1 MYIQLIVVQL
11 FLYRQRYTQRSG
23 ARPFGVSFLVVGF
36 DQGTPKLYQTEPAGT
51 YHEWKANATGRN
63 AKTVRE
69 FLEKYYTEE
78 STQTRDEAI
87 ILAVRGLLE
96 VVQSGSKNIELAV
109 MEKGKKI
116 EFLDTDQIEK
126 YIQHIEKIRLC
137 IPGGVLHS
145 SMAISVINKWW
156 VLEKAMCWPSQN
168 TELSA
173 SVHPITVT

>member
-1 MYIQLIVVQL
+1 MLTFTVVSPLQ
-11 FLYRQRYTQRSG
+11 
-23 ARPFGVSFLVVGF
+23 
-36 DQGTPKLYQTEPAGT
+36 
-51 YHEWKANATGRN
+51 ANATGRN

-116 EFLDTDQIEK
+116 EVSWTVSISWFQHLFLVSGYRPD
-126 YIQHIEKIRLC
+126 
-137 IPGGVLHS
+137 
-145 SMAISVINKWW
+145 
-156 VLEKAMCWPSQN
+156 
-168 TELSA
+168 
-173 SVHPITVT
+173 

>member
-126 YIQHIEKIRLC
+126 YIQHIEKIREEE
-137 IPGGVLHS
+137 
-145 SMAISVINKWW
+145 A
-156 VLEKAMCWPSQN
+156 EKKKKKP
-168 TELSA
+168 
-173 SVHPITVT
+173 HP